1 VNVAWKANLENI
13 FFEREKALLPATQGV
28 VEMLIENEKRVLEVR
43 AIDQQIKELTNQR
56 AIITNRIQY
65 SELAPVRAQTLFIR
79 PCGDGDCRGFLNSAW
94 NCGLCQK
101 STCNECHL
109 IKKDDHVC
117 NADDVATA
125 KLLKSDTKPC
135 PKCSTGIYK
144 IDGCDQMWCIEC
156 KTAFSW
162 KSGEIVNGKI
172 HNPHYYE
179 YLRKT
184 QGFVPR
190 ADNLNPCQEVQTMQY
205 IRNFF
210 TKHRT
215 TQTRHNPLFILIE
228 RSTFQLCRF
237 MEELRILHNYE
248 ANRHETSLVNNR
260 IQFLIN
266 RIDEKKFSQD
276 AFMYFQ
282 RSVQYTRYVEL
293 ITMLRDV
300 TTDLYGQI
308 IEQLKNIANLEKTW
322 TGIQTIFLQI
332 LKVGIYFNAQHT
344 KNAFT
349 SIREDHTK
357 VYIEMHSYDSVA
369 KVDLAELS
377 DINEAWVGTKENF
390 IYFRYY

>member
-1 VNVAWKANLENI
+1 
-13 FFEREKALLPATQGV
+13 
-28 VEMLIENEKRVLEVR
+28 
-43 AIDQQIKELTNQR
+43 
-56 AIITNRIQY
+56 
-65 SELAPVRAQTLFIR
+65 
-79 PCGDGDCRGFLNSAW
+79 
-94 NCGLCQK
+94 
-101 STCNECHL
+101 
-109 IKKDDHVC
+109 
-117 NADDVATA
+117 
-125 KLLKSDTKPC
+125 
-135 PKCSTGIYK
+135 
-144 IDGCDQMWCIEC
+144 MWCIEC

>member
-1 VNVAWKANLENI
+1 
-13 FFEREKALLPATQGV
+13 
-28 VEMLIENEKRVLEVR
+28 
-43 AIDQQIKELTNQR
+43 
-56 AIITNRIQY
+56 
-65 SELAPVRAQTLFIR
+65 
-79 PCGDGDCRGFLNSAW
+79 
-94 NCGLCQK
+94 
-101 STCNECHL
+101 
-109 IKKDDHVC
+109 
-117 NADDVATA
+117 
-125 KLLKSDTKPC
+125 
-135 PKCSTGIYK
+135 
-144 IDGCDQMWCIEC
+144 MWCIEC

-190 ADNLNPCQEVQTMQY
+190 ADNPCQEVQTLQY
-205 IRNFF
+205 LRNFF

-215 TQTRHNPLFILIE
+215 TQTRHNPVFILIE
-228 RSTFQLCRF
+228 KSVFQLYRF
-237 MEELRILHNYE
+237 MEELRIYE
-248 ANRHETSLVNNR
+248 INRHETSLVNNR

-282 RSVQYTRYVEL
+282 RSVQYRRYVEL

-300 TTDLYGQI
+300 TVDLNGQV
-308 IEQLKNIANLEKTW
+308 IEQLKNIANLDKTW
-322 TGIQTIFLQI
+322 IEIQKIFLQ
-332 LKVGIYFNAQHT
+332 VVNVCIYFNSQHI

-357 VYIEMHSYDSVA
+357 IYAEFHSYESIS
-369 KVDLAELS
+369 KTELVELT
-377 DINEAWVGTKENF
+377 DIDEKWIGTKQTF